1 MTQSYDCLV
10 IGAGFAGAV
19 AARELAERGGKRVLV
34 LERRNHIAG
43 NAYDLMD
50 EAGVL
55 IHQYGPHIFHTC
67 DRRVYDYLSRFTHW
81 RDYQHRVV
89 ADVHGV
95 EMPVPFNL
103 TSLELAFGKEKAA
116 HLEKKLIER
125 YGAEEKVTILELRQA
140 QDPEIAE
147 LADYVYENVFLH
159 YTMKQWDQSP
169 EEIDPNTTARV
180 PVFLSRD
187 DRYFQDPW
195 QGMPLEG
202 YTALFENLL
211 DHPNITV
218 ELEVD
223 ARTRLT
229 LRERGVDLDGVPFH
243 GDIIYTGAVDELFNC
258 RYGRLPY
265 RTLEFQFETHP
276 VEWYQSHGTVNYT
289 VSEPW
294 TRITEFKYLTGQ
306 ELPDRTTIAKE
317 ISHAYTGADGETPYY
332 AIINPANNAL
342 YAQYRAL
349 CANLG
354 HFYLLGRLAEYKY
367 YNMDAIVARALS
379 LCDDLLQR
387 KDESCG
393 EADHLRGTVL

>member
-1 MTQSYDCLV
+1 M
-10 IGAGFAGAV
+10 
-19 AARELAERGGKRVLV
+19 
-34 LERRNHIAG
+34 
-43 NAYDLMD
+43 
-50 EAGVL
+50 
-55 IHQYGPHIFHTC
+55 
-67 DRRVYDYLSRFTHW
+67 
-81 RDYQHRVV
+81 
-89 ADVHGV
+89 
-95 EMPVPFNL
+95 
-103 TSLELAFGKEKAA
+103 
-116 HLEKKLIER
+116 
-125 YGAEEKVTILELRQA
+125 
-140 QDPEIAE
+140 
-147 LADYVYENVFLH
+147 YENVFLH

-195 QGMPLEG
+195 QGMPLDG
-202 YTALFENLL
+202 YTALFRNLL

-218 ELEVD
+218 ELGVD

-229 LRERGVDLDGVPFH
+229 LHEGGVELDGVPFP
-243 GDIIYTGAVDELFNC
+243 GIVIYTGAVDELFSC

-265 RTLEFQFETHP
+265 RTLEFRFETHP

-317 ISHAYTGADGETPYY
+317 ISHAYTGVEGETPYY

-342 YAQYRAL
+342 YAQYRTL
-349 CANLG
+349 CSNLG
-354 HFYLLGRLAEYKY
+354 QFYLLGRLAEYKY

-387 KDESCG
+387 KE
-393 EADHLRGTVL
+393 

>member
-218 ELEVD
+218 ELGVD

-229 LRERGVDLDGVPFH
+229 LRERGVDLDNVPFH